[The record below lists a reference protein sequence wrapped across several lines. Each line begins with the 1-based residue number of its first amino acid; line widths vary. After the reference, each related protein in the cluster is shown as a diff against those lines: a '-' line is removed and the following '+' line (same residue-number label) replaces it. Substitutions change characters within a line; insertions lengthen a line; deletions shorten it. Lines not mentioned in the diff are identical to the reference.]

1 MTIPLN
7 AAEFAALMAPLH
19 PFEPRPD
26 LAVAVSGGA
35 DSLCLA
41 LLAADWARARG
52 GRVTGLIV
60 DHRLRP
66 DSGVEA
72 ARVAGWLAA
81 RGIGHAILVWDGAKP
96 DADIQ
101 AAARAVRYA
110 LLEQWCAARGV
121 LHLLLGHHRDDQA
134 ETLLLRLGRGS
145 GVDGLAAMAPIAE
158 RFSLRLLRPL
168 LPVPRAR
175 LAATLAAAGQEW
187 IEDPSNRNPAFARA
201 RLRARLPE
209 LAAEGLSPER
219 LVATARRMA
228 RAADALD
235 GAVAELA
242 ARKVEFF
249 DAGYA
254 LAAPDIFTG
263 IPEEIGLRLLARLV
277 RAVGGAEHPPREE
290 RTEALYGR
298 LHSGLNAAATLA
310 GCRVAPWRGRLL
322 FCREAGRMAPPL
334 ALEPGAEMVWDGRFR
349 LAIAADGPPGLRVG
363 ALGNGAPEAVRRL
376 LVPFPAAVRPTLPAF
391 YDVQGLCVVPHLG
404 YNRGVPVGSVLRWI
418 VATPSAPVTSGGSRL
433 V

>member
-1 MTIPLN
+1 MTTPLN
-7 AAEFAALMAPLH
+7 AAEFAALMAPLE
-19 PFEPRPD
+19 PFEARPD

-41 LLAADWARARG
+41 LLAAEWARARG
-52 GRVTGLIV
+52 GRAVALTV

-66 DSGVEA
+66 DSASEA
-72 ARVAGWLAA
+72 AQVAAWLAA
-81 RGIGHAILVWDGAKP
+81 RGMDHHVLVWDGAKP
-96 DADIQ
+96 GADIQ
-101 AAARAVRYA
+101 AAARAARYA

-121 LHLLLGHHRDDQA
+121 LHLLLAHHRDDQA

-168 LPVPRAR
+168 LTVPRAR
-175 LAATLAAAGQEW
+175 LAATLTAAGQDW
-187 IEDPSNRNPAFARA
+187 IEDPSNRNPVFARA

-209 LAAEGLSPER
+209 LAAEGLAPER
-219 LVATARRMA
+219 LAATARRMA

-235 GAVAELA
+235 GAVAEVA

-254 LAAPDIFTG
+254 LAAPDTFADL
-263 IPEEIGLRLLARLV
+263 PEEIGLRLLVRLV
-277 RAVGGAEHPPREE
+277 RAVGGGEHPPREE

-298 LHSGLNAAATLA
+298 LCKGLDAAATLA
-310 GCRVAPWRGRLL
+310 GCRVVSWRGRLL

-334 ALEPGAEMVWDGRFR
+334 MLAAGQDMVWDGRFR
-349 LAIAADGPPGLRVG
+349 LSVPADVPPGLQVG
-363 ALGNGAPEAVRRL
+363 GLGDGAPPEVRRL
-376 LVPFPAAVRPTLPAF
+376 LVQLPAAVRPTLPAF
-391 YDVQGLCVVPHLG
+391 FDAQGLCAVPHLG
-404 YNRGVPVGSVLRWI
+404 YNRGVPVGSVPRWI
-418 VATPSAPVTSGGSRL
+418 VAAPSAAASGGRRL